1 MEFNLKG
8 EIIRASAQ
16 FCKISDYFEEEL
28 LNRDLLNIIDPR
40 DTASSLEA
48 LSGLVTGNVLTNFE
62 NRIITKQGKVEWISW
77 LAIPN
82 LEQEK
87 IIGIFQVI
95 TNQKDIENELSNQEK
110 KYKNIF
116 DNLPIGIAVTDEV
129 GNILEYN
136 QATKEIFEIENGTQ
150 LKRSLNYRKWPIVS
164 PNGTS
169 ILPRNF
175 TLLQAL
181 KKKESLRGLEF
192 GLMKKSGILW
202 LEVMA
207 TPLHIDGYGMAIA
220 FRDISERKSAE
231 ARISYLAYYDE
242 ITGLPRK
249 KFFIEKLSIM
259 LEEALR
265 HHKKVGILSIDIDNF
280 KYMNDSYGHNFGDS
294 FLQVVSEKLMNAI
307 RNYDIISREGGDEF
321 LIALPDLE
329 NEADAAIV
337 CESIKDSFVNAIMVE
352 NHSIFTSMSIGISI
366 FPNDGKEPES
376 LIKNADN
383 ALHLAK
389 KRGKN
394 TFSFYTPFLQ
404 STVMHRLEMEN
415 LIRVALRENQFELYY
430 QPKILIHNMKVAG
443 FEALIRWKH
452 PIKGYIPPVS
462 FIALA
467 EETGLIVP
475 IGEWVMHTAI
485 EKIAEYQKLGIDLDV
500 SINLS
505 TKQFKHEFLVGN
517 LTKFME
523 EAKIPSH
530 LLELEIT
537 ESSLID
543 NSDHAIDIMEQI
555 RSLGIRIS
563 IDDFGTGYSSLGYLK
578 KFPVQTL
585 KIDRSFILDLESDVD
600 SQVIVKAVI
609 NLGHNLGLKVVAEGA
624 ETADQC
630 NILRLLEVDMI
641 QGYYY
646 SRPLPASKLL
656 DFIDNFKSS

>member
-16 FCKISDYFEEEL
+16 FCKISDYCEEEL

-294 FLQVVSEKLMNAI
+294 FLQVVSEKLTNAI

-430 QPKILIHNMKVAG
+430 QPKIFIHNMKVAG

>member
-16 FCKISDYFEEEL
+16 FCKISDYCEEEL

-294 FLQVVSEKLMNAI
+294 FLQVVSEKLTNAI

>member
-294 FLQVVSEKLMNAI
+294 FLQVVSEKLTNAI

>member
-16 FCKISDYFEEEL
+16 FCKISDYSEEEL

-40 DTASSLEA
+40 DTASSVEA

-62 NRIITKQGKVEWISW
+62 NRILTKQGKVEWISW

-95 TNQKDIENELSNQEK
+95 TNQKEIENELSNQEK

-136 QATKEIFEIENGTQ
+136 QATKEIFEIEDGTQ

-207 TPLHIDGYGMAIA
+207 TPLLIDGYGMAIA

-294 FLQVVSEKLMNAI
+294 FLQVVSEKLTNAI

-352 NHSIFTSMSIGISI
+352 NHSIFTSMSVGISI

-452 PIKGYIPPVS
+452 PVKGYIPPVS

-475 IGEWVMHTAI
+475 IGEWVMRTAI
-485 EKIAEYQKLGIDLDV
+485 DKIAEFQKLEIDLDV

-517 LTKFME
+517 LTNFME
-523 EAKIPSH
+523 EARIPSH

-543 NSDHAIDIMEQI
+543 NSDHAIDIMEQV
-555 RSLGIRIS
+555 RNLGIRIS

>member
-136 QATKEIFEIENGTQ
+136 QATKEIFEIENGAQ

-294 FLQVVSEKLMNAI
+294 FLQVVSEKLTNAI

-415 LIRVALRENQFELYY
+415 LIRVALCENQFELYY

>member
-1 MEFNLKG
+1 
-8 EIIRASAQ
+8 
-16 FCKISDYFEEEL
+16 
-28 LNRDLLNIIDPR
+28 
-40 DTASSLEA
+40 
-48 LSGLVTGNVLTNFE
+48 
-62 NRIITKQGKVEWISW
+62 
-77 LAIPN
+77 
-82 LEQEK
+82 
-87 IIGIFQVI
+87 
-95 TNQKDIENELSNQEK
+95 
-110 KYKNIF
+110 
-116 DNLPIGIAVTDEV
+116 
-129 GNILEYN
+129 
-136 QATKEIFEIENGTQ
+136 
-150 LKRSLNYRKWPIVS
+150 
-164 PNGTS
+164 
-169 ILPRNF
+169 
-175 TLLQAL
+175 
-181 KKKESLRGLEF
+181 
-192 GLMKKSGILW
+192 
-202 LEVMA
+202 
-207 TPLHIDGYGMAIA
+207 
-220 FRDISERKSAE
+220 
-231 ARISYLAYYDE
+231 
-242 ITGLPRK
+242 
-249 KFFIEKLSIM
+249 
-259 LEEALR
+259 
-265 HHKKVGILSIDIDNF
+265 
-280 KYMNDSYGHNFGDS
+280 
-294 FLQVVSEKLMNAI
+294 
-307 RNYDIISREGGDEF
+307 
-321 LIALPDLE
+321 
-329 NEADAAIV
+329 
-337 CESIKDSFVNAIMVE
+337 
-352 NHSIFTSMSIGISI
+352 
-366 FPNDGKEPES
+366 
-376 LIKNADN
+376 
-383 ALHLAK
+383 
-389 KRGKN
+389 
-394 TFSFYTPFLQ
+394 
-404 STVMHRLEMEN
+404 MEN

>member
-181 KKKESLRGLEF
+181 KNKESLRGLEF
-192 GLMKKSGILW
+192 GLIKKSGILW

-294 FLQVVSEKLMNAI
+294 FLQVVSEKLTNAI

-415 LIRVALRENQFELYY
+415 LIRVALCENQFELYY

>member
-1 MEFNLKG
+1 MEFNMNG
-8 EIIRASAQ
+8 EIIRTSRQ
-16 FCKISDYFEEEL
+16 FCKVTKYSPEEL
-28 LNRDLLNIIDPR
+28 LNVRFHEFFHPDDI
-40 DTASSLEA
+40 TKSLEA
-48 LSGLVTGNVLTNFE
+48 LSNVTKGNIQTNFE
-62 NRIITKQGKVEWISW
+62 NRIISKDGKVEWFSW

-82 LEQEK
+82 LEQNK

-95 TNQKDIENELSNQEK
+95 TNQKEIEIELSNQEK

-116 DNLPIGIAVTDEV
+116 DNFPIGIAVTDEI

-136 QATKEIFEIENGTQ
+136 DVAKDIFEIDEGTI
-150 LKRSLNYRKWPIVS
+150 LKRSLNYRKWQIVS
-164 PNGTS
+164 PSGTS

-192 GLMKKSGILW
+192 GLVKKSGIQW

-207 TPLHIDGYGMAIA
+207 TPLNIDGYGMAVA
-220 FRDISERKSAE
+220 FRDITERKSAE

-265 HHKKVGILSIDIDNF
+265 HNKKVGILSIDIDNF

-294 FLQVVSEKLMNAI
+294 FLQVVSEKLTSAI

-321 LIALPDLE
+321 LIALPDME

-337 CESIKDSFVNAIMVE
+337 CESINDSFINAIIVD
-352 NHSIFTSMSIGISI
+352 NHSIFTSMSLGISI
-366 FPNDGKEPES
+366 FPNDGKDPES

-394 TFSFYTPFLQ
+394 TYSFYTPFLQ
-404 STVMHRLEMEN
+404 SSVTHRLEMEN
-415 LIRVALRENQFELYY
+415 YIRIALREKQFELYY
-430 QPKILIHNMKVAG
+430 QPKISIQDMSVAG

-452 PIKGYIPPVS
+452 PVKGFIPPSS

-475 IGEWVMHTAI
+475 LGEWVLNTAI
-485 EKIAEYQKLGIDLDV
+485 EKIAEFQKLGKDIDISV
-500 SINLS
+500 NLS
-505 TKQFKHEFLVGN
+505 TKQFKHEFLVVN
-517 LTKFME
+517 LENYIKHTN
-523 EAKIPSH
+523 IPPH
-530 LLELEIT
+530 LLEIEIT
-537 ESSLID
+537 ESSLVD
-543 NSDHAIDIMEQI
+543 NSEHAIDIMNQI
-555 RSLGIRIS
+555 RKLGIRIT

-585 KIDRSFILDLESDVD
+585 KIDRSFIIDLESDED

-624 ETADQC
+624 ETLDQC

-641 QGYYY
+641 QGFYY
-646 SRPLPASKLL
+646 SRPLPESKLSE
-656 DFIDNFKSS
+656 FIDNFKSS